1 MEETPRNRYTLK
13 AFVLGCALSA
23 LVVVMSQYS
32 VNIVQGSYLSIDH
45 MPAGGIFLFFV
56 FVGLLVPVSER
67 LCRCLRFSPSELILV
82 YVMILVTSSIV
93 TMGLGSQFLAML
105 AGPTYF
111 GPEFRWSEVID
122 KHVHPWFAP
131 RDAEAVKHFFEG
143 LPDDERF
150 PWRAWWKPLAVW
162 VPFLFTLYFVMICS
176 VVMLRRQWVE
186 RERLTFPL
194 TALPLAMVQPSRTG
208 GFVRPFFKSHAMW
221 VGFALP
227 FFIGSLNA
235 YQHYHDWAPRFDL
248 VQHVPV
254 VQEIWW
260 LEFRIS
266 FPIIGFGYFIS
277 SRVAF
282 GLWFFNLLAASL
294 RAIFMSTGVAS
305 TENMGSYGA
314 WSPIFKHLGMGAIFV
329 LVVYGLWAARQHLSG
344 VLRKAV
350 GGGTDVRDDD
360 EILSYRV
367 AFWGWIIGVVAMAAW
382 LDASGLPFLVALGFV
397 VLALLIFVGVVR
409 VVAQGGLPTLIAP
422 SVAPSQIVSS
432 IGCGPIGKAGLA
444 TLGFTYM
451 WSGDI
456 RTFVMS
462 AAAHGMKLDTEARPR
477 THRPL
482 FYAMMA
488 AVVIGVIGSSL
499 MILYL
504 AYDRGGMNLN
514 RWYFQGNTK
523 AAFRYIAAKMEAP
536 TDINALGWT
545 CKFIGGAIMLG
556 FMFLQRN
563 FYWWPVHPL
572 GFAIGANGWMN
583 KIWFS
588 VFLAWAIKGGILK
601 YGGGR
606 MFHTCRPF
614 FLGLVLGQYSC
625 AGVWFVVDWIT
636 GATGN
641 QVFWI

>member
-1 MEETPRNRYTLK
+1 MEEQQNRYTLK

-32 VNIVQGSYLSIDH
+32 VNILQGSYLSIDH

-56 FVGLLVPVSER
+56 FVGLLVPLAER
-67 LCRCLRFSPSELILV
+67 LCSFLRFSPSELILV
-82 YVMILVTSSIV
+82 YVMALVTSSIV

-131 RDAEAVKHFFEG
+131 RDPEAVMHFFEG
-143 LPDDERF
+143 LPDDEKF
-150 PWRAWWKPLAVW
+150 PWRAWSRPLAVW
-162 VPFLFTLYFVMICS
+162 VPFLFTLYFVMICTG
-176 VVMLRRQWVE
+176 VMLRRQWVE

-194 TALPLAMVQPSRTG
+194 TALPLDMVRPAGAGRY
-208 GFVRPFFKSHAMW
+208 VRPFFKSHAMW

-235 YQHYHDWAPRFDL
+235 FHHYFQSAPHFEL
-248 VQHVPV
+248 VQFVPV
-254 VQEIWW
+254 VQRVWW

-266 FPIIGFGYFIS
+266 FPIIGFAYFIS

-282 GLWFFNLLAASL
+282 GLWFFNLLAATL
-294 RAIFMSTGVAS
+294 RAIFISTGVAS

-329 LVVYGLWAARQHLSG
+329 LVVYGLWAGRQHMLG
-344 VLRKAV
+344 VLRKAILGDPEV
-350 GGGTDVRDDD
+350 NDRD

-367 AFWGWIIGVVAMAAW
+367 AFWGWVIGVVALAAW
-382 LDASGLPFLVALGFV
+382 LDASGLPFLVALAFV
-397 VLALLIFVGVVR
+397 VLALLIFVGVLR

-422 SVAPSQIVSS
+422 SIAPSQIVSS
-432 IGCGPIGKAGLA
+432 IGCASIGKAGLV

-456 RTFVMS
+456 RTFAMS
-462 AAAHGMKLDTEARPR
+462 AATHGMKLDTEARPR
-477 THRPL
+477 SHRPL
-482 FYAMMA
+482 FYAMMT
-488 AVVIGVIGSSL
+488 AVVIAVIGSSM

-514 RWYFQGNTK
+514 GWYFRGNTK
-523 AAFRYIAAKMEAP
+523 AAFRYIAAKMQNPSGVDE
-536 TDINALGWT
+536 LGWT

-563 FYWWPVHPL
+563 FYWWPIHPL

-588 VFLAWAIKGGILK
+588 IFLAWAIKAGVLK
-601 YGGGR
+601 YGGG
-606 MFHTCRPF
+606 MFHQLRPF
-614 FLGLVLGQYSC
+614 FLGLVLGQYTC
-625 AGVWFVVDWIT
+625 AGVWFVIDWIT
-636 GATGN
+636 GTTGN